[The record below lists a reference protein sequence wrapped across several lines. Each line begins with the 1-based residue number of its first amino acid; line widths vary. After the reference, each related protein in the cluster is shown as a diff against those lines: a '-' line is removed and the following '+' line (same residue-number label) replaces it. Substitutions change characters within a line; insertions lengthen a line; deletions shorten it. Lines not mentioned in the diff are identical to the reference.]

1 MWPRLKVGI
10 LTWLTCEVTCDMFL
24 ISPGSRLN
32 GKHEYWQEVQYSA
45 QKLKI
50 FCFMIWAQCSGIRWQ
65 KLLRILKRKTLSSIG
80 TWHWFYPLS
89 SSFCKIWS
97 KIQDRS
103 IFQFQYIPFSIHYR
117 DTLSNNSINMKI
129 MHVFM
134 ISLHWSLVLDVSL
147 MTTVVLK
154 HQSP

>member
-1 MWPRLKVGI
+1 MRTFSIIPDPTQKI
-10 LTWLTCEVTCDMFL
+10 C
-24 ISPGSRLN
+24 
-32 GKHEYWQEVQYSA
+32 QEIIVLDGGPNFHPPY
-45 QKLKI
+45 L
-50 FCFMIWAQCSGIRWQ
+50 
-65 KLLRILKRKTLSSIG
+65 
-80 TWHWFYPLS
+80 
-89 SSFCKIWS
+89 
-97 KIQDRS
+97 
-103 IFQFQYIPFSIHYR
+103 IHYR